1 MFKDLGNAESMIDYA
16 RAAIEQG
23 AKATIDVADFAVI
36 SIHNEATDDVDYTN
50 YLLIDKNGNKY
61 YTGSE
66 SFWNSF
72 KNIYNEMKD
81 SEEEQT
87 PIVEEEPVII
97 QIKEEKPEVEL
108 PKETVQHTE
117 AVVFTEQEE
126 VKAEEKVEQEVNLEV
141 KADEDFLF
149 LSLQG
154 QSLFSQIL

>member
-1 MFKDLGNAESMIDYA
+1 MAKKNTETKASNYTATIIESSREFSAKERVMFKDLGNAESMIDYA

-81 SEEEQT
+81 SDEEWGIELNLL
-87 PIVEEEPVII
+87 PSKNYKG
-97 QIKEEKPEVEL
+97 KEIL
-108 PKETVQHTE
+108 TC
-117 AVVFTEQEE
+117 
-126 VKAEEKVEQEVNLEV
+126 
-141 KADEDFLF
+141 
-149 LSLQG
+149 SL
-154 QSLFSQIL
+154 I

>member
-1 MFKDLGNAESMIDYA
+1 MAKKNTETKVSNYTATIIESSREFSAKERVMFKDLGNAESMIDYA

-66 SFWNSF
+66 SCWNSF

-81 SEEEQT
+81 SDEEWGIELNLL
-87 PIVEEEPVII
+87 PSKNYKG
-97 QIKEEKPEVEL
+97 KEIL
-108 PKETVQHTE
+108 TC
-117 AVVFTEQEE
+117 
-126 VKAEEKVEQEVNLEV
+126 
-141 KADEDFLF
+141 
-149 LSLQG
+149 SL
-154 QSLFSQIL
+154 I

>member
-1 MFKDLGNAESMIDYA
+1 MAKKNTEAKASNYTATITESSREFSAKERVMFKDLGNAESMIDYA

-81 SEEEQT
+81 SDEEWGIELNLL
-87 PIVEEEPVII
+87 PSKNYKG
-97 QIKEEKPEVEL
+97 KEIL
-108 PKETVQHTE
+108 TC
-117 AVVFTEQEE
+117 
-126 VKAEEKVEQEVNLEV
+126 
-141 KADEDFLF
+141 
-149 LSLQG
+149 SL
-154 QSLFSQIL
+154 I

>member
-1 MFKDLGNAESMIDYA
+1 MAKKNTETKASNYTATITESSRDFTAKERVMFKDLGNAESMIDYA

-81 SEEEQT
+81 SDEEWGIELNLL
-87 PIVEEEPVII
+87 PSKNYKG
-97 QIKEEKPEVEL
+97 KEIL
-108 PKETVQHTE
+108 TC
-117 AVVFTEQEE
+117 
-126 VKAEEKVEQEVNLEV
+126 
-141 KADEDFLF
+141 
-149 LSLQG
+149 SL
-154 QSLFSQIL
+154 I

>member
-1 MFKDLGNAESMIDYA
+1 MAKKNKETKASNYTATITESSREFSAKERVMFKDLGNAESMIDYA

-81 SEEEQT
+81 SDEEWGIELNLL
-87 PIVEEEPVII
+87 PSKNYKG
-97 QIKEEKPEVEL
+97 KEIL
-108 PKETVQHTE
+108 TC
-117 AVVFTEQEE
+117 
-126 VKAEEKVEQEVNLEV
+126 
-141 KADEDFLF
+141 
-149 LSLQG
+149 SL
-154 QSLFSQIL
+154 I